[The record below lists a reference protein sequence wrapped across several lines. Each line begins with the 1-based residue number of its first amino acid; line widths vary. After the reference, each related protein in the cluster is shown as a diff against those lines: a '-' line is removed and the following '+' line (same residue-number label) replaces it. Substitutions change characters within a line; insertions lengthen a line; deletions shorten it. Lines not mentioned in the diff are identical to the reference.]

1 MPPATAA
8 VCTEPPCPA
17 GIAIADPDA
26 HRQWHE
32 EQRVA
37 FEAGAPLSE
46 LTVADVIVG
55 WLDELDPDA
64 VEQLVL
70 SEAPSM
76 GDSAVAGTIAVLK
89 KMAKGET

>member
-1 MPPATAA
+1 MPPAELLA
-8 VCTEPPCPA
+8 CTEPPCPA
-17 GIAIADPDA
+17 GVAIADADA
-26 HRQWHE
+26 HRQWHAD
-32 EQRVA
+32 QRA
-37 FEAGAPLSE
+37 ALEAAAPLSE

-64 VEQLVL
+64 IENLVL

-89 KMAKGET
+89 RMAKGEQ